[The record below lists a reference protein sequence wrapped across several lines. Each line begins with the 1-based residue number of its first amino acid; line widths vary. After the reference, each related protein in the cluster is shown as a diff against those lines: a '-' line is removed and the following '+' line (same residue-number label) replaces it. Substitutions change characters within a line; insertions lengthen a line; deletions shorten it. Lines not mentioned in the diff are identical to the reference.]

1 VPLILH
7 ERADFD
13 TELQDMR
20 DAAAIFGYTIQG
32 YRAAEEIEQ
41 WAKSHDL
48 YWDKQYDRGYVVF
61 VREKEE

>member
-1 VPLILH
+1 
-7 ERADFD
+7 
-13 TELQDMR
+13 MR